1 MKIWIA
7 SLAYLSKYLESSLFR
22 WLLVFC
28 FLLGFRLNPAAAQS
42 KADSTQ
48 RQELKSGPV
57 EAVPQE
63 TPKLTMKR
71 DTVPKPK
78 KVLLK
83 SAIIP
88 GWGQVVNRQYWK
100 VPIIYGALVGLT
112 WYSTVMTKDYHQF
125 RAAYYNSLADPTRNY
140 HTDQR
145 FGPTPAYL
153 KGQSQDALKYY
164 RNYYRNTRDMVY
176 LGIGLA
182 YGLNIIDAY
191 VYAQMR
197 DFDVSNNL
205 SVQASIIP
213 QNIPTQGTGVGLQ
226 LTFRLKAR

>member
-7 SLAYLSKYLESSLFR
+7 SSIFLTRFLKKG
-22 WLLVFC
+22 LVFLALALW
-28 FLLGFRLNPAAAQS
+28 FIIPGQKPAMAQS
-42 KADSTQ
+42 RPDSTQ
-48 RQELKSGPV
+48 RRVLKSGS
-57 EAVPQE
+57 ERIQPQAR
-63 TPKLTMKR
+63 PKLSMKR
-71 DTVPKPK
+71 DTVPKPR

-88 GWGQVVNRQYWK
+88 GWGQVINKQYWK
-100 VPIIYGALVGLT
+100 VPIIYGALVGLS
-112 WYSTVMTKDYHQF
+112 WYSVQMTRNYHEF
-125 RAAYYNSLADPTRNY
+125 RAAYYNSLSDPSRNY
-140 HTDQR
+140 HTDKR
-145 FGPTPAYL
+145 FGPTPPYL
-153 KGQSQDALKYY
+153 VGQSGDALKYY

-205 SVQASIIP
+205 SVQASIVP

>member
-7 SLAYLSKYLESSLFR
+7 SSISLTRF
-22 WLLVFC
+22 LKKGLVFLVLA
-28 FLLGFRLNPAAAQS
+28 FLFVLLGQNQAMAQS
-42 KADSTQ
+42 RPDSTQ
-48 RQELKSGPV
+48 RHELQSGNTRVQP
-57 EAVPQE
+57 EPA
-63 TPKLTMKR
+63 PKLSMKR
-71 DTVPKPK
+71 DTVPRPR

-88 GWGQVVNRQYWK
+88 GWGQVVNKQYWK
-100 VPIIYGALVGLT
+100 VPIIYGALVGLS
-112 WYSTVMTKDYHQF
+112 WYSVQMTKNYHEF
-125 RAAYYNSLADPTRNY
+125 RAAYYNSLSDPSRNY
-140 HTDQR
+140 HSDQR

-153 KGQSQDALKYY
+153 VGQSADALKYY

-205 SVQASIIP
+205 SVQASIVP
-213 QNIPTQGTGVGLQ
+213 QNIPAQGTGVGLQ